1 MKKILGLAMGLLVIC
16 LAPPA
21 WSDEADAD
29 GCKDHPLFNRMP
41 GYRINQCEIKDFDA
55 RDFPAGAALNA
66 DNKPVKVMT
75 VEGVQTYIV
84 YDMPG
89 ETKHASAL
97 QIQRN
102 YQNAVK
108 AAGGIV
114 IAEYGA
120 ENSGKGFND
129 DNWGPGD
136 RAIVFK
142 LSKGNKEIWVRV
154 HPYNGGNGYALY
166 IGERETMKQDIVAN
180 ELLDKIN
187 KDGFISLYINFDTG
201 KGIIKPDSFPQL
213 DQVVTA
219 LKLTPELNLE
229 AGGHTDNVG
238 SPASNL
244 VLSETRAKSVMK
256 YLTDKG
262 IAGSRLTAKGY
273 GQTRQ
278 VADNGSEEG
287 RAKNRRVEL
296 VKK

>member
-1 MKKILGLAMGLLVIC
+1 
-16 LAPPA
+16 
-21 WSDEADAD
+21 
-29 GCKDHPLFNRMP
+29 
-41 GYRINQCEIKDFDA
+41 
-55 RDFPAGAALNA
+55 
-66 DNKPVKVMT
+66 
-75 VEGVQTYIV
+75 
-84 YDMPG
+84 
-89 ETKHASAL
+89 
-97 QIQRN
+97 
-102 YQNAVK
+102 
-108 AAGGIV
+108 
-114 IAEYGA
+114 
-120 ENSGKGFND
+120 
-129 DNWGPGD
+129 
-136 RAIVFK
+136 
-142 LSKGNKEIWVRV
+142 
-154 HPYNGGNGYALY
+154 
-166 IGERETMKQDIVAN
+166 MKQDIVAN

-201 KGIIKPDSFPQL
+201 KGTIKPDSFPQL

-219 LKLTPELNLE
+219 LKLKPELNVE